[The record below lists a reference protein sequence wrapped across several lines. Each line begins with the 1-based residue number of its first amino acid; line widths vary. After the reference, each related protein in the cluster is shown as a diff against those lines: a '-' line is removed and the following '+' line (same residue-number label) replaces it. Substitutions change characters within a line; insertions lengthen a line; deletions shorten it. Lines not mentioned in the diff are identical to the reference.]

1 MMRDEAPVLAQ
12 DMPQDHG
19 SHLRLRHLRFGWTAL
34 LFFAAL
40 GMTLELLHGFKV
52 GWYVDVTSET
62 RRLMWRLAHSH
73 GTFLALVNVVFGLCL
88 HCTRSGKAPGRRVA
102 SACMIVSALLVPGG
116 FFLGGLQVYSGDPS
130 LGIML
135 VPLGTVALLLALG
148 LVVRDLARGKP
159 SWVCYGKD

>member
-1 MMRDEAPVLAQ
+1 MAQ

-73 GTFLALVNVVFGLCL
+73 GTFLALVNIVFGLCL
-88 HCTRSGKAPGRRVA
+88 SRSSEEALGRRVA
-102 SACMIVSALLVPGG
+102 SASLIASALLVPGG

-130 LGIML
+130 LGIAL
-135 VPLGTVALLLALG
+135 VPLGAVALLLALG
-148 LVVRDLARGKP
+148 LVVRDLFRGEP
-159 SWVCYGKD
+159 GWLRHGKD